1 MSTMI
6 HTLRYKG
13 RMYRIPAVPFETQ
26 ERLADRAWYVAKS
39 VGDSLSTVPEG
50 PTAAGGSGSGSGA
63 ATPTRGGTP
72 RTTPPHSPQKPPATQ
87 RGGRTGSDGGAE
99 ILSESHR
106 WANQKYFKM
115 QY

>member
-1 MSTMI
+1 MF

-39 VGDSLSTVPEG
+39 VGDSLTTVPEA
-50 PTAAGGSGSGSGA
+50 PVPAPSSSQLSSAGS
-63 ATPTRGGTP
+63 ATPPRAGTP
-72 RTTPPHSPQKPPATQ
+72 RTTPPHSPQKPQAQ

-106 WANQKYFKM
+106 WVNQKYFKM